1 MSEQSVFPR
10 DAEQARLDAELTRQE
25 LGETVQELTSR
36 LRTTYQRVAVGA
48 GAALT
53 VFIVVSLVLRR
64 FMNRR

>member
-1 MSEQSVFPR
+1 MSEQSGFPH
-10 DAEQARLDAELTRQE
+10 DADQARLDAELTRQE
-25 LGETVQELTSR
+25 LGETVQELATR
-36 LRTTYQRVAVGA
+36 LKTTYQRVAVGA